1 MIMFEEIKQE
11 TRVLMGKT
19 IDSLHSTLSKIRA
32 GRPNPSML
40 DSIEADYFDV
50 KTPLK
55 QLANISVTDAATLS
69 LNIWDKN
76 AIKPIEKAIID
87 SNLGLSPIV
96 NGPNIL
102 IKIPPLTQE
111 RRNELKKLL
120 KKEGE
125 NTKVSL
131 RNIRRNT
138 NTSISNLEKEKK
150 ISKDFERDYIIE
162 IQEMTD
168 EFIKQSENVIS
179 EKIIEISEV

>member
-1 MIMFEEIKQE
+1 MIEGIKQE
-11 TRVLMGKT
+11 TEKLMGKA

-55 QLANISVTDAATLS
+55 QLANISVTDASTLS

-87 SNLGLSPIV
+87 SNLGLSPVV
-96 NGPNIL
+96 NGTNIL

-111 RRNELKKLL
+111 RRDELKKLL

-138 NTSISNLEKEKK
+138 NSTISNLEKDKK

-162 IQEMTD
+162 IQEITD
-168 EFIKQSENVIS
+168 DFIKQSEVIIN
-179 EKIIEISEV
+179 EKMTEISEV